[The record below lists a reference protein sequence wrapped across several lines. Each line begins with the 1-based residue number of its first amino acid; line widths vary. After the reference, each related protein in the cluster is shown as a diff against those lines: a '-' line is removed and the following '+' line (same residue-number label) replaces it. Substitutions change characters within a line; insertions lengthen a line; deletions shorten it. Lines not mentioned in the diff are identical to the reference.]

1 MATEAERM
9 AKVLEEQQKERD
21 RILEQQRIENEERI
35 KKQQSNS

>member
-1 MATEAERM
+1 MATED
-9 AKVLEEQQKERD
+9 LEKILAEQQKERD